1 MDLWLDFGFAW
12 VAVVL
17 AFILSV
23 IYVLRIAGRR
33 LPRDNKLTRLNKI
46 LRKHHKLIG
55 IILIAVGL
63 VHGIFSSISVLSW
76 NLGTIS
82 WIVTILLG
90 VSWMI
95 RKLLVKRKWW
105 MYAHRVLTVLFISL
119 IVWHVVDVGGVQAF
133 SLLFPETTSYAQSST
148 EDSAAPVD
156 ITNIVTGNMGV
167 PDTSGNDAGA
177 ISSSAAPTAAPSA
190 SQTPGKLLMG
200 GDHKDGTY
208 TGTARGFEPGLTVSV
223 VIKSNTIQSVKI
235 TKSNETPKYLGR
247 AAGRVTQAIVNSQTT
262 NVDTVSGATYSSR
275 GIMDAVDNALA
286 KALIK

>member
-1 MDLWLDFGFAW
+1 MDLWLNFGLAW

-23 IYVLRIAGRR
+23 IYVLRIAGKR

-63 VHGIFSSISVLSW
+63 VHGIFSSISVLSF

-105 MYAHRVLTVLFISL
+105 MYAHRVLTVLFIGL
-119 IVWHVVDVGGVQAF
+119 IVWHVVDVGGVQVF
-133 SLLFPETTSYAQSST
+133 SLLFPQTTSYAQGST
-148 EDSAAPVD
+148 QDSAAPVD

-167 PDTSGNDAGA
+167 SGTGGNSTGTA
-177 ISSSAAPTAAPSA
+177 SQSASPSA
-190 SQTPGKLLMG
+190 SAGSQTPGKLLMG
-200 GDHKDGTY
+200 GHYKDGTY
-208 TGTARGFEPGLTVSV
+208 SGTATGFEPGLTVSV
-223 VIKSNTIQSVKI
+223 VIKSNTIQSVKVI
-235 TKSNETPKYLGR
+235 SSNETPKYLSR
-247 AAGRVTQAIVNSQTT
+247 AAGRVTQAIVTSQST